1 MRTLHKLTHTI
12 LTLAALA
19 LMSVAALAA
28 DPGNLVPIAQ
38 VSDQHTSGTVL
49 VYNVYT
55 SSAANPTAENTRI
68 SITNADD
75 VNGVSVHFFFIDGS
89 NCSVAD
95 SFLCLTANQTMT
107 FYASDADPGITG
119 YIIAVATDSAG
130 IPRGA
135 FTPGEEPRQY
145 SDYARI
151 MGDLQVKFAS
161 GHTANLGAEAILQT
175 ITVYAPLADTA
186 ASVSFFLPR
195 VLAISNQP
203 SLADGYD
210 VRLIVNRPTGDL
222 RTTMDSIGNIF
233 GLTFD
238 ELENPFS
245 WSAGPFGC
253 FLNRSFNNTNFPR
266 TTPRLNNVIPA
277 GSVGWTKFWSTSGD
291 RGILGTVIFLNQSAS
306 GYNCGRN
313 LHKLTSTNA
322 NQTLI
327 VPVFPANCPF

>member
-1 MRTLHKLTHTI
+1 
-12 LTLAALA
+12 
-19 LMSVAALAA
+19 MSVAALAA
-28 DPGNLVPIAQ
+28 DPGIPDFVQ
-38 VSDQHTSGTVL
+38 VNDQKVGTVL

-68 SITNADD
+68 SVTNADD

-135 FTPGEEPRQY
+135 HTPPVDDGVRFY
-145 SDYARI
+145 SDPARI

-161 GHTANLGAEAILQT
+161 GHIANLGAEALL
-175 ITVYAPLADTA
+175 ITDSTYAPLADTA
-186 ASVSFFLPR
+186 ATVNFFLPR

-210 VRLIVNRPTGDL
+210 IRLIVNRPTGDL

-306 GYNCGRN
+306 GYNSGRN
-313 LHKLTSTNA
+313 LHKLTATVAGQN
-322 NQTLI
+322 LI